1 MASAR
6 LCQPDGGGAA
16 PRRSRTTRRSSLQ
29 YEHERGASAP
39 SETLGGRCSVGAH
52 FSRSP
57 ARLSQP
63 DGGGAALRK
72 NRTTQPPARRSY
84 TSERGHPSKFTAF
97 PSSFI
102 LSPEL
107 RRLSFPSRGS
117 HGLVWVV
124 SWVCQN
130 SWVVWVGRWGWR
142 WCS

>member
-72 NRTTQPPARRSY
+72 NRTTRPPARRSY
-84 TSERGHPSKFTAF
+84 ASERGHPSKFTAF
-97 PSSFI
+97 PSSF
-102 LSPEL
+102 P
-107 RRLSFPSRGS
+107 LSFE
-117 HGLVWVV
+117 GLVFRAGGVTGWCG
-124 SWVCQN
+124 WCRGFARIPG
-130 SWVVWVGRWGWR
+130 WFGWGDLR
-142 WCS
+142 GIF